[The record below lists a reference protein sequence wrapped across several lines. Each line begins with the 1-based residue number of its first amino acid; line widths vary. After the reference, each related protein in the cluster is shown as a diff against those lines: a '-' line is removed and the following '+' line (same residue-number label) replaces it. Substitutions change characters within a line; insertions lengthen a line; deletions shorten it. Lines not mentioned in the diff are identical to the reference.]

1 MKKKLPAKKPEKP
14 SDTWEDPFS
23 YSLGE
28 PLEDENPVPP
38 FSAFTLQDHDP
49 LTVPYPDGEEAE
61 MAEEIREERPHPP
74 PRPPKR
80 NQKSSVLW
88 KALFPCSLVLAAS
101 LLLAVFFYRTSWLS
115 FRSGADSLT
124 GNRFF
129 SGLTVDGTDVGGM
142 TYGQAEDV
150 LTGISRS
157 AGEEVRLTILIGEA
171 TAEFSSAHISY
182 SRNVGDALDQAYAVG
197 RSWDASALEAGNS
210 PFEERLRS
218 VRGLREKGLAF
229 ASSAAYRREDV
240 AAFAAALARQT
251 DTPPVSAK
259 LRDVDFVH
267 RVFSYTEDQSGLML
281 DQENLVS
288 QICAALDEGAA
299 EKTIRARMSYA
310 PPAVRR
316 TDLMNRF
323 GLMNV
328 RAVPTVTRAG
338 DAALKALVKA
348 LNGVVIQSGDQI
360 SFHSVLKQAGYT
372 LLPFEEDPLPT
383 QIASAL
389 MEGGLCA
396 GMTLKARSPL
406 KEKSALIP
414 PGTEAAISGSGD
426 MILANDSG
434 APACVLCYYTPRTS
448 AGTAGDVTI
457 EWYGLTLNPG
467 EEVALAAEKTGE
479 TKPGEP
485 VTVLN
490 DALPPGRKFLKQEQ
504 AAGEDWTCCLVYT
517 HSGREYR
524 RETVFTTSYP
534 ARERIIEYNDKGA
547 QP

>member
-1 MKKKLPAKKPEKP
+1 MKKKPTEKKPEKRT
-14 SDTWEDPFS
+14 DTWEDPFS
-23 YSLGE
+23 YPLGE
-28 PLEDENPVPP
+28 PLEDESPVPP

-61 MAEEIREERPHPP
+61 MAEEIREERPRPP
-74 PRPPKR
+74 LRPPKGT
-80 NQKSSVLW
+80 QKSSALW
-88 KALFPCSLVLAAS
+88 KALFPCSLVLAVS
-101 LLLAVFFYRTSWLS
+101 LLLAVFFYRASWFS
-115 FRSGADSLT
+115 FRSGADALL
-124 GNRFF
+124 GDRFF

-142 TYGQAEDV
+142 TYSQAESV

-157 AGEEVRLTILIGEA
+157 DGEEVRLTILIGEA
-171 TAEFSSAHISY
+171 TAEFSSGQITY
-182 SRNVGDALDQAYAVG
+182 SRNVGDALDQAFSAG
-197 RSWDASALEAGNS
+197 RKWDTAALEAGRS

-218 VRGLREKGLAF
+218 VWILREKGLSL
-229 ASSAAYRREDV
+229 ASSASYRREDV
-240 AAFAAALARQT
+240 EAFAAALAGQT

-267 RVFSYTEDQSGLML
+267 RVFSYTEDRSGLKL

-288 QICAALDEGAA
+288 QICSALDEGVT
-299 EKTIRARMSYA
+299 EGTIRAHMVYA
-310 PPAVRR
+310 PPAVRK

-328 RAVPTVTRAG
+328 RAVPTVTKGG

-360 SFHSVLKQAGYT
+360 SFLKVLRQAGYT
-372 LLPFEEDPLPT
+372 PLPFEDDPLPT
-383 QIASAL
+383 QIASAV

-396 GMTLKARSPL
+396 GMTLKTRFPL
-406 KEKSALIP
+406 PQKSALIP
-414 PGTEAAISGSGD
+414 AGMEAAISSGED

-457 EWYGLTLNPG
+457 EWFGLTLDAG

-485 VTVLN
+485 VLIQN
-490 DALPPGRKFLKQEQ
+490 DTLPPGRKFLKQEQ

>member
-1 MKKKLPAKKPEKP
+1 MKKKPAEKKPEKRT
-14 SDTWEDPFS
+14 DTWENPFS

-28 PLEDENPVPP
+28 PLEDESPVPP

-61 MAEEIREERPHPP
+61 MSEEIREERPHPP
-74 PRPPKR
+74 LRPPKGI
-80 NQKSSVLW
+80 QKSSALW
-88 KALFPCSLVLAAS
+88 KALFPCSLVLAVS
-101 LLLAVFFYRTSWLS
+101 LLLAVFFYRASWFP
-115 FRSGADSLT
+115 FRSGADALL
-124 GNRFF
+124 GDRFF

-142 TYGQAEDV
+142 TYSQAESV

-157 AGEEVRLTILIGEA
+157 AREEVRLTILIGEA
-171 TAEFSSAHISY
+171 AAEFSSGQITY
-182 SRNVGDALDQAYAVG
+182 SRNVGDALDQAFSVG
-197 RSWDASALEAGNS
+197 RKWDA
-210 PFEERLRS
+210 
-218 VRGLREKGLAF
+218 
-229 ASSAAYRREDV
+229 
-240 AAFAAALARQT
+240 
-251 DTPPVSAK
+251 
-259 LRDVDFVH
+259 
-267 RVFSYTEDQSGLML
+267 
-281 DQENLVS
+281 
-288 QICAALDEGAA
+288 AALDEGVT
-299 EKTIRARMSYA
+299 EGTIRAHMVYA
-310 PPAVRR
+310 PPAVRK

-328 RAVPTVTRAG
+328 RAVPTATKGG

-348 LNGVVIQSGDQI
+348 LNGVVIQSGDQL
-360 SFHSVLKQAGYT
+360 SFLKVLRQAGYT
-372 LLPFEEDPLPT
+372 PLPFEDDPLPT
-383 QIASAL
+383 QIASAV

-396 GMTLKARSPL
+396 GMTLKTRFPL
-406 KEKSALIP
+406 PQKSALIP
-414 PGTEAAISGSGD
+414 PGTEAAISAGGD

-457 EWYGLTLNPG
+457 EWFGLTLNAG

-485 VTVLN
+485 VLIQN
-490 DALPPGRKFLKQEQ
+490 DTLPPGRKFLKQEQ

-534 ARERIIEYNDKGA
+534 ARKRIIEYNEEGA